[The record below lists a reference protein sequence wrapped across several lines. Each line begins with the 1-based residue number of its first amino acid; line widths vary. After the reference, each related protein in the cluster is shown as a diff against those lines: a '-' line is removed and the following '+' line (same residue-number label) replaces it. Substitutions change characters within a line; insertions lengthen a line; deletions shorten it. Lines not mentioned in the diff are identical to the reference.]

1 MRQKRLLI
9 FTDFFTPHWTGVSKS
24 IDYLTKGIGNHYKIT
39 VLTVRFDKS
48 LKKKENLGR
57 VRVLRE
63 DFAFALSRSKYSV
76 RIIFRFLGIVK
87 NFDVVVINSPS
98 SNILPIAIITKIFG
112 KKLIIFHQGDLILP
126 KGFINRIIEKIF
138 DISCYFSFLI
148 SDKVST
154 YTADYGKNSRVIR
167 NFLSKFEPMLVPIY
181 LTKTT
186 DKIHY

>member
-87 NFDVVVINSPS
+87 NFDVVVS
-98 SNILPIAIITKIFG
+98 IL
-112 KKLIIFHQGDLILP
+112 LH
-126 KGFINRIIEKIF
+126 
-138 DISCYFSFLI
+138 
-148 SDKVST
+148 
-154 YTADYGKNSRVIR
+154 
-167 NFLSKFEPMLVPIY
+167 PIY
-181 LTKTT
+181 SQ
-186 DKIHY
+186 

>member
-1 MRQKRLLI
+1 MKGGPLI
-9 FTDFFTPHWTGVSKS
+9 KTPSRSKPIFVIFS
-24 IDYLTKGIGNHYKIT
+24 FYLFSYNTSNETKKIINFYKIT

-138 DISCYFSFLI
+138 DISCYFSFL
-148 SDKVST
+148 
-154 YTADYGKNSRVIR
+154 
-167 NFLSKFEPMLVPIY
+167 
-181 LTKTT
+181 
-186 DKIHY
+186 